1 MNEQAPV
8 LLYDGVC
15 ALCNGA
21 VKKIL
26 RDDKVGSMRF
36 AALDSEYGTQ
46 VIDRHPELA
55 GVDSFVIVDNP
66 GGPDERTH
74 IRSDAVLRVIDYLGG
89 ARRASLI
96 GRLVPA
102 RSVTRCIGWWHA
114 PGIACSAATTPA
126 RCRLPRSGRASWPKS
141 GKSEWRSHRLRRQRD
156 PAAATSG
163 TVEIWPTYPL
173 DSLLATTPTVNGA
186 TLDAARRAPVHRA
199 RTPSASDL
207 VDSIPR
213 TWARSSRNWARCS
226 AVRPPARPVA
236 SPRAR

>member
-96 GRLVPA
+96 GRLVP
-102 RSVTRCIGWWHA
+102 RPIRDS
-114 PGIACSAATTPA
+114 
-126 RCRLPRSGRASWPKS
+126 LY
-141 GKSEWRSHRLRRQRD
+141 RLR
-156 PAAATSG
+156 G
-163 TVEIWPTYPL
+163 TH
-173 DSLLATTPTVNGA
+173 
-186 TLDAARRAPVHRA
+186 PV
-199 RTPSASDL
+199 
-207 VDSIPR
+207 
-213 TWARSSRNWARCS
+213 SR
-226 AVRPPARPVA
+226 VRPLRHLPGAASRGPGALPGLNQAKVSGVLSDYAVSVIRPPLPAVPWRYGRPTLWIRCWRR
-236 SPRAR
+236 PRP